1 MWRCVQ
7 DAKFQRA
14 AVSDSLT
21 LQACGLMAPG
31 NDLKKGSPV
40 IVLPLSKEYRPDS
53 TDTSIAPDERI
64 IDMTREDNVH
74 MLWAAAG

>member
-14 AVSDSLT
+14 AVFDSST
-21 LQACGLMAPG
+21 LQARGLMAPG
-31 NDLKKGSPV
+31 GDLTAGIPS
-40 IVLPLSKEYRPDS
+40 IVLPLSQDYRPMS
-53 TDTSIAPDERI
+53 TDTSAAPEDRI

-74 MLWAAAG
+74 ML